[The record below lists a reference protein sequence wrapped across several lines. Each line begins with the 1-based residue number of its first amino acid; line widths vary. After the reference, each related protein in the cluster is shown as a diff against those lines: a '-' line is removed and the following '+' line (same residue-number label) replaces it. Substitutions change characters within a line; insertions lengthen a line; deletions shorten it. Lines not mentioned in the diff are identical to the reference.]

1 MDRRIGQVA
10 AFVVVMALMVF
21 PATVG
26 LGQAGSD
33 REAILFCMSQLET
46 SYLEEDMDLFSSL
59 VSDAG
64 FVMVMPAPG
73 DAAEALVLDKE
84 ATLRPIGKQWE
95 RTDHI
100 EHRHIEPKIDVHGP
114 IATSV
119 STIRDRTRA
128 GQTSE
133 TKIFH
138 IWAKEDGRW
147 RLVFT
152 SPLLALDR

>member
-64 FVMVMPAPG
+64 FVMVMQAPG
-73 DAAEALVLDKE
+73 DAA
-84 ATLRPIGKQWE
+84 
-95 RTDHI
+95 
-100 EHRHIEPKIDVHGP
+100 
-114 IATSV
+114 
-119 STIRDRTRA
+119 
-128 GQTSE
+128 
-133 TKIFH
+133 
-138 IWAKEDGRW
+138 
-147 RLVFT
+147 
-152 SPLLALDR
+152 